1 MTLDHLIKYRC
12 KRGMLEL
19 DLIFNKFCQYKIMNL
34 SVKNKRLFLELLSM
48 DDKDIWRIL
57 DSNFDS
63 KYDSLIKLVSLD
75 GNNAFK

>member
-75 GNNAFK
+75 GNNVFK